1 MRTISLRRL
10 KKAPE
15 HFVLF
20 EGKFQTPDKK
30 QRIGRDEMTE
40 TFSVVVLL
48 YNNSEYLNECLDS
61 IIAQDYPSIEI
72 IVADDGSKSFEREH
86 IISYLGSKKKENLIN
101 YIVYQNE
108 KNYGTV
114 KSANGA
120 IRKASGKYIK
130 LLAADDAL
138 YDEYS
143 LTYAAK
149 ALQKSPSGVIT
160 GDVMRCDE
168 NLKPIAK
175 YRNKLPEAL
184 NDLEPLDVFRRLCV
198 HNDIVAGG
206 VFFSRDFFESYG
218 YFDESF
224 RLMEDWPTWLKA
236 TQHGC
241 RFLYSPFFAI
251 RYRSNGGIGTSFNPI
266 YMADKKR
273 ALDTIIIPA
282 KKDIG
287 IRWYIKARLSFLMIN
302 SPFVRKVYGF
312 IFRKGK

>member
-241 RFLYSPFFAI
+241 RFL
-251 RYRSNGGIGTSFNPI
+251 
-266 YMADKKR
+266 
-273 ALDTIIIPA
+273 
-282 KKDIG
+282 
-287 IRWYIKARLSFLMIN
+287 
-302 SPFVRKVYGF
+302 
-312 IFRKGK
+312 

>member
-1 MRTISLRRL
+1 
-10 KKAPE
+10 
-15 HFVLF
+15 
-20 EGKFQTPDKK
+20 
-30 QRIGRDEMTE
+30 MTD

-48 YNNSEYLNECLDS
+48 YNNSEFLNVCLDS
-61 IIAQDYPSIEI
+61 ILAQDYPSVEI
-72 IVADDGSKSFEREH
+72 IVVDDGSKSFDSES
-86 IISYLGSKKKENLIN
+86 IVSYLEINKKANIVN

-120 IRKASGKYIK
+120 IRKASGNFLK

-138 YDEYS
+138 YDECS
-143 LTYAAK
+143 LSNAAN
-149 ALQKSPSGVIT
+149 ALQKSSSGIIT

-168 NLKPIAK
+168 DLKPVAK
-175 YRNKLPEAL
+175 YRNNLPEAL
-184 NDLEPLDVFRRLCV
+184 NDLEPLDVFKRLCV

-206 VFFSRDFFESYG
+206 VFFSKHFFEIYG
-218 YFDESF
+218 YFDESY

-236 TQHGC
+236 THKGC
-241 RFLYSPFFAI
+241 RFLYFPFFAI
-251 RYRSNGGIGTSFNPI
+251 RYRSNGGIGTSVNPI
-266 YMADKKR
+266 YLADKKR

-287 IRWYIKARLSFLMIN
+287 MRWYLKARLSFFMIN